1 MVGKPNMLML
11 VLILMLLLVL
21 MLMLILLLT
30 CMVFVFFYFFGRY
43 HVSIIKYIDST
54 VHPTT
59 PVTVYIGGYAASNGY
74 FVPLH
79 RQN

>member
-1 MVGKPNMLML
+1 MLS
-11 VLILMLLLVL
+11 LVL
-21 MLMLILLLT
+21 MLMLMLLLGDLIDHLHGL
-30 CMVFVFFYFFGRY
+30 CSFYFVGRY

-59 PVTVYIGGYAASNGY
+59 PGTVYIGGHAASNGY

-79 RQN
+79 RQK